1 MVTAA
6 FRMIR
11 DVAGREVHRLRLNA
25 RDQQVVWDTSQAAP
39 GTYTVVL
46 QNKQRQLRAEK
57 LMVRP

>member
-1 MVTAA
+1 
-6 FRMIR
+6 MIR